1 MTQRKTNTPLWFS
14 IMREVM
20 IYLGGST
27 FLLLAFKKLHIK
39 DTEFALQS
47 FLSIL
52 AVIEIIKR
60 MVFRPDKTKDIYK
73 Q

>member
-1 MTQRKTNTPLWFS
+1 MARKTNTPLWFS
-14 IMREVM
+14 VMREVM

-47 FLSIL
+47 FLTFL
-52 AVIEIIKR
+52 AIIEIVKR
-60 MVFRPDKTKDIYK
+60 LVFRADKKDNIYK